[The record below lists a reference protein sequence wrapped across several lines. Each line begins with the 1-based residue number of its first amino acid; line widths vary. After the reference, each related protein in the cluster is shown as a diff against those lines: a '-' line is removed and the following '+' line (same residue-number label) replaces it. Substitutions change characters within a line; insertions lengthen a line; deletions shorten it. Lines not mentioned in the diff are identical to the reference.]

1 MFSNMLVDKM
11 MTSDQRRKYFKFM
24 LKNNEINKFITS
36 FFQLLGADFQKWMKH
51 HSLLLKFTLLMP
63 LR

>member
-11 MTSDQRRKYFKFM
+11 MTSDQRRKYIKFW
-24 LKNNEINKFITS
+24 LKINKFITS
-36 FFQLLGADFQKWMKH
+36 FFQLLEADFQKWMKH